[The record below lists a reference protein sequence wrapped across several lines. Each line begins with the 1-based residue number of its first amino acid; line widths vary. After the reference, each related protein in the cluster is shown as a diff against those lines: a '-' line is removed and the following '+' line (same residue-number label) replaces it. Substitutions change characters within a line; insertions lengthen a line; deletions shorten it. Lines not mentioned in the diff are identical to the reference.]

1 MLVLDHSYQRGTYQ
15 EKRLSN
21 IMRSE
26 RIKWKKKCIE
36 LAKKIVRSKGK
47 CEWCGKTSK
56 ESQLHGSHIYSVRN
70 EATCA
75 MIENIL
81 CLCAYCHLH
90 KWHEQPVEAWDWFDK
105 KFPDR
110 RKKLRRLSDSVVKYG
125 VSDWKRIYEELK
137 SQ

>member
-1 MLVLDHSYQRGTYQ
+1 MV
-15 EKRLSN
+15 
-21 IMRSE
+21 
-26 RIKWKKKCIE
+26 
-36 LAKKIVRSKGK
+36 
-47 CEWCGKTSK
+47 
-56 ESQLHGSHIYSVRN
+56 
-70 EATCA
+70 
-75 MIENIL
+75 ENIL

-137 SQ
+137 SL